1 MLKIIAVQ
9 TRMKTPNYYLFR
21 DFSRAMLNSNE
32 ISEFRA
38 EISGFGTPRSFA
50 DYLICFGGEEFQTP
64 FNIAQLSYAN
74 KSLLW
79 VTEDPY
85 EIETNTKNEDFFNY
99 IFTTDEKSIGKYKKD
114 ASFFPLATPKELF
127 LKLNDLEKEFDIF
140 LFGSLWPNRI
150 SILEQMVSELS
161 LTKYR
166 ILLVTSQLD
175 ASWVDQQKAKEIFS
189 NIENYNGRVLITRR
203 PFSLEQLKHFAQISK
218 ICLNWPRKFVGDKW
232 SVPGPR
238 IFEIASSGTLQLID
252 TDTQPGVKSLIPD
265 GSYVNYDT
273 NSLISTLR
281 EHLIETQISKD
292 AGLPLFEFVKE
303 NHTWDKRVSSLLNF
317 LEKEFCL

>member
-1 MLKIIAVQ
+1 MLKITAIQ

-21 DFSRAMLNSNE
+21 DFSRAMVNSKR

-38 EISGFGTPRSFA
+38 EISGFSTPRSFA

-64 FNIAQLSYAN
+64 FNIAQLSYAG

-79 VTEDPY
+79 LTEDPY
-85 EIETNTKNEDFFNY
+85 EIETNIKNEYFFDY
-99 IFTTDEKSIGKYKKD
+99 IFTTDEKSIVKYQKS
-114 ASFFPLATPKELF
+114 ASFFPLATPNELF
-127 LKLNDLEKEFDIF
+127 HQLNDVEKQFDIF

-150 SILEQMVSELS
+150 SILEQIVSELS

-166 ILLVTSQLD
+166 ILLVTSQLE
-175 ASWVDQQKAKEIFS
+175 ASWVDQVKAKEIFFK
-189 NIENYNGRVLITRR
+189 IEKYNGRVLITHR

-218 ICLNWPRKFVGDKW
+218 LCLNWPRKFVGDKW

-252 TDTQPGVKSLIPD
+252 TNAQPGVKSLIPD
-265 GSYVNYDT
+265 GSYVNYDIY
-273 NSLISTLR
+273 SLMTTLR
-281 EHLIETQISKD
+281 EILIDSQISKD
-292 AGLPLFEFVKE
+292 SGIQLFEFVKE
-303 NHTWDKRVSSLLNF
+303 NHTWDKRISSLLD
-317 LEKEFCL
+317 LCEKELC

>member
-1 MLKIIAVQ
+1 MLKITAIQ
-9 TRMKTPNYYLFR
+9 TRMKTPNYYLFQ
-21 DFSRAMLNSNE
+21 DFSTAMLNSKK

-38 EISGFGTPRSFA
+38 EISGFSTPSSFA
-50 DYLICFGGEEFQTP
+50 DYLICFGGEELLTP
-64 FNIAQLSYAN
+64 FNIAQLSYAD

-79 VTEDPY
+79 LTEDPY
-85 EIETNTKNEDFFNY
+85 EVETNTKNEDFFDY
-99 IFTTDEKSIGKYKKD
+99 IFTTDEKSVGKYKKG

-127 LKLNDLEKEFDIF
+127 HKLKSLEKEFDIF

-166 ILLVTSQLD
+166 ILLVTSQFD
-175 ASWVDQQKAKEIFS
+175 ATWVDQEKVKEIFT

-203 PFSLEQLKHFAQISK
+203 PFSLEQLKHFAQISRL
-218 ICLNWPRKFVGDKW
+218 CLNWPRKFAGDKW

-265 GSYVNYDT
+265 GSYVNYDI
-273 NSLISTLR
+273 NSLMSTLR
-281 EHLIETQISKD
+281 EHLIDSQINKD
-292 AGLPLFEFVKE
+292 AGIPLFEFVKE
-303 NHTWDKRVSSLLNF
+303 NHTWDTRVSSLLDLF
-317 LEKEFCL
+317 EKELRL

>member
-1 MLKIIAVQ
+1 MLKITAIQ

-21 DFSRAMLNSNE
+21 DFSTAMLNSKK
-32 ISEFRA
+32 ISEFRT
-38 EISGFGTPRSFA
+38 EISGFNTPRSFA

-64 FNIAQLSYAN
+64 FNIAQLSYAD

-85 EIETNTKNEDFFNY
+85 EIETNTKIEDFFDY
-99 IFTTDEKSIGKYKKD
+99 IFTTDEKSVGKYKKG
-114 ASFFPLATPKELF
+114 ASFFPLAAPKELF
-127 LKLNDLEKEFDIF
+127 HKLNDLEKEFDIF

-150 SILEQMVSELS
+150 SILEQIVSELP

-189 NIENYNGRVLITRR
+189 NIENCNGRVLIARR

-218 ICLNWPRKFVGDKW
+218 LCLNWPRKFVGDKW

-238 IFEIASSGTLQLID
+238 IFEIASSGTLQLVD

-265 GSYVNYDT
+265 GSYVDYDN
-273 NSLISTLR
+273 NSLMSTLR

-303 NHTWDKRVSSLLNF
+303 NHTWDERVSSLLDLF
-317 LEKEFCL
+317 EKEFCL